1 MFSWVT
7 SLTKKDPK
15 EVVRKC
21 RAEIRA
27 QKRDIDRNISH
38 LTVEQ
43 RKAERSIREA
53 AKRNDIQSARVRLGY
68 WQFRLYSVC
77 CSLKC
82 NIVIKTNILWLF
94 GTKKLQFLA
103 KELLRSRKAVAKLAE
118 NKATLSA
125 LDLQMAEARRNI
137 KLAETVKSSAKMI
150 ESMNKLMKVPK
161 LHDSMK
167 NMAKE
172 MAYAGLISET
182 INEGI
187 EAAVDDEDYEE
198 AADEA
203 VNKVLLELTGETMT
217 AAAAVP
223 MSRVPGQR
231 VVEKDEVM
239 TDEELMKLLHG

>member
-1 MFSWVT
+1 MFSWVA
-7 SLTKKDPK
+7 SLTRKDPK

-27 QKRDIDRNISH
+27 QKRDIDRNISN
-38 LTVEQ
+38 LTLEQ

-53 AKRNDIQSARVRLGY
+53 AKRNDIQSAR
-68 WQFRLYSVC
+68 
-77 CSLKC
+77 
-82 NIVIKTNILWLF
+82 
-94 GTKKLQFLA
+94 FLA

-161 LHDSMK
+161 LHESMK

-187 EAAVDDEDYEE
+187 ESAIDDEDYEE

-223 MSRVPGQR
+223 MSRVAGQR
-231 VVEKDEVM
+231 VAEQAEGV
-239 TDEELMKLLHG
+239 TDEELLKILQG